1 MKSVLLLLP
10 GAFSGYGG
18 IEMYN
23 RQFVRAFLELG
34 QERGFEVRTLIL
46 NDETKD
52 VDDRYAREGEDRQ
65 IGFGGRKVAFAAAA
79 LRGTYLGRP
88 DLIVLGHVHFARLGR
103 VLGRLSPASRL
114 WYLAYGIDVWRAL
127 SPAIQ
132 RGLAIA
138 ESILAISRYTAGEL
152 QKNADVPPERIG
164 LLPCALD
171 PAWQARYGP
180 GALDA
185 RPTTEAP
192 PLLLTVAR
200 LAAAEG
206 YKGVDSV
213 LRSLPG
219 VLRALPDLRYEV
231 VGDGDDRPRLESLA
245 GELGV
250 RDHVRF
256 RGRLG
261 PDELASAYRA
271 CTLYVMPSSHE
282 GFGIVFLEA
291 ALFGKPSIGGRHGGT
306 PEVIEDGVTGLLVD
320 REDVAALERALVR
333 LLKDEKGRAQMGAAA
348 RARLEERFTYVGFRS
363 ALSAHL
369 EARHA

>member
-164 LLPCALD
+164 LLRLDD
-171 PAWQARYGP
+171 PA
-180 GALDA
+180 
-185 RPTTEAP
+185 
-192 PLLLTVAR
+192 
-200 LAAAEG
+200 LAAF
-206 YKGVDSV
+206 GVFPA
-213 LRSLPG
+213 RSTRPG
-219 VLRALPDLRYEV
+219 RLVTDPVPSTQGR
-231 VGDGDDRPRLESLA
+231 RPRHRLSSSPSPDSRRRRA
-245 GELGV
+245 T
-250 RDHVRF
+250 
-256 RGRLG
+256 RG
-261 PDELASAYRA
+261 S
-271 CTLYVMPSSHE
+271 TPS
-282 GFGIVFLEA
+282 FDPF
-291 ALFGKPSIGGRHGGT
+291 
-306 PEVIEDGVTGLLVD
+306 PE
-320 REDVAALERALVR
+320 
-333 LLKDEKGRAQMGAAA
+333 
-348 RARLEERFTYVGFRS
+348 F
-363 ALSAHL
+363 
-369 EARHA
+369 